1 MKENLKYMILGL
13 SLLGIMGCESLL
25 DNNIDTNLKPE
36 QIYVNYD
43 RMKAVAMGAY
53 GYAYEISGFYKF
65 GNTLR
70 ACVSDEAE
78 ETDYSS
84 AVQAFNLGTW
94 GKDYNPDNVYAAFYE
109 GVRQCCLFLE
119 NSGDYKKILAADTIS
134 SSGMANYEKQC
145 EDIELFRQEVR
156 FLRAFYYFELIK
168 RYGGVPLVERSLS
181 LEDNLKIPRAD
192 FETCVD
198 FIVRECDVVKDKVT
212 VDWGAAG
219 KPNEH
224 GRVTKG
230 TVLALKSRILLY
242 AASKY
247 YNKENNLD
255 KWEKAAL
262 AAKELIDMD
271 KYVLYNDYQKLFQA
285 PQSYNSDE
293 VIFYVRHF
301 NSNALE
307 KSCYPIGTPGGKSGV
322 TPTANLVEAYEKQE
336 GWIADKPYEKV
347 DPRMQMSIVVNNS
360 DWNGRKI
367 ETFVGGVDGIDQRNA
382 SRTGY
387 YLKKFLSPNLK
398 LQGSPEGTSMKSWI
412 VFRYGEILLNYA
424 EAMNEAYGPDDK
436 PTGYTL
442 SAREAIN
449 RLRSRPGV
457 DMPAVVADGYQE
469 MKDAIERE
477 RQVELAFEDHR
488 YWDLKRW
495 GKGYILGG
503 PIYGTRIT
511 KDASTGAF
519 SYQRIKVEDRAFDES
534 KMYLYPIPQSE
545 INKYPEILKQNPGW

>member
-1 MKENLKYMILGL
+1 MNKYG
-13 SLLGIMGCESLL
+13 
-25 DNNIDTNLKPE
+25 
-36 QIYVNYD
+36 
-43 RMKAVAMGAY
+43 
-53 GYAYEISGFYKF
+53 
-65 GNTLR
+65 
-70 ACVSDEAE
+70 
-78 ETDYSS
+78 
-84 AVQAFNLGTW
+84 
-94 GKDYNPDNVYAAFYE
+94 
-109 GVRQCCLFLE
+109 
-119 NSGDYKKILAADTIS
+119 
-134 SSGMANYEKQC
+134 
-145 EDIELFRQEVR
+145 
-156 FLRAFYYFELIK
+156 
-168 RYGGVPLVERSLS
+168 
-181 LEDNLKIPRAD
+181 
-192 FETCVD
+192 
-198 FIVRECDVVKDKVT
+198 
-212 VDWGAAG
+212 
-219 KPNEH
+219 
-224 GRVTKG
+224 
-230 TVLALKSRILLY
+230 
-242 AASKY
+242 
-247 YNKENNLD
+247 
-255 KWEKAAL
+255 
-262 AAKELIDMD
+262 
-271 KYVLYNDYQKLFQA
+271 LYNDYQKLFQA
-285 PQSYNSDE
+285 PQSYNSNE

-322 TPTANLVEAYEKQE
+322 TPTANLVEAYEKLE
-336 GWIADKPYEKV
+336 GWSADKPYEKV

-367 ETFVGGVDGIDQRNA
+367 ETFVGGIDGIDQTNA

-398 LQGSPEGTSMKSWI
+398 LQGAPEGTSMKSWI

-436 PTGYTL
+436 PDGYSL

-449 RLRSRPGV
+449 QLRSRLGV

-495 GKGYILGG
+495 GKGHILGE

-545 INKYPEILKQNPGW
+545 INKYPDILKQNLGW